1 METAVTGGTGRTLM
15 IVLVGL
21 TLPLSACGGSN
32 SSGSAAQAGEEGI
45 DLSSVTAVELPSE
58 FPDDL
63 PLPDDATPVF
73 VAETDDGSPAVWFA
87 SDHAKEDLELFFED
101 SFAEGGTYEITW
113 RDEVDSSVGRYTL
126 FAIASKAWT
135 ASIFVGVGA
144 PGSGAYTRPY
154 SFYVEATQA
163 ESGSSP

>member
-1 METAVTGGTGRTLM
+1 MEAAVTGATGRTLL
-15 IVLVGL
+15 IVLVGA
-21 TLPLSACGGSN
+21 TLALSACGGSD
-32 SSGSAAQAGEEGI
+32 SSGSAAQGDEGI
-45 DLSSVTAVELPSE
+45 DLGNVTAVELPSE

-87 SDHAKEDLELFFED
+87 SGHPKEDLELFFDD

-113 RDEVDSSVGRYTL
+113 RDEVESSVGKYIL

-135 ASIFVGVGA
+135 ASIYVGVGA
-144 PGSGAYTRPY
+144 PGSEAYTRPY